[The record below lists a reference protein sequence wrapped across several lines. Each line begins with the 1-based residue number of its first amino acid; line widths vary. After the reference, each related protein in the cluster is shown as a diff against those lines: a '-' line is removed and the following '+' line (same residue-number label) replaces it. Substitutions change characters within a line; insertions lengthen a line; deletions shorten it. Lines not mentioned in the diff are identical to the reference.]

1 MFTITLPT
9 RLPRCTV
16 RLMCAAALCCSACGD
31 EAAQDAQVAPAASV
45 LAAAGSGGAPTSA
58 QLMRC
63 SLDYAACLAQSPLG
77 IIRCTEEAER
87 CGLFLAATTAGAP
100 AAGMGGAL
108 SVPSNSPTCALR
120 IAECVVRDPFH
131 AQECQRMPCDAPH

>member
-16 RLMCAAALCCSACGD
+16 RLMCAAALC
-31 EAAQDAQVAPAASV
+31 
-45 LAAAGSGGAPTSA
+45 
-58 QLMRC
+58 
-63 SLDYAACLAQSPLG
+63 AQSPLG